1 MKQTLIRQ
9 IAESGIMTASANTLD
24 AAQAYKVLSWKSRIK
39 KAYEDQEE
47 DRKNILK
54 EVFTEDELQR
64 LNTGSADEELKPKL
78 QRFSDLYGSL
88 MGEEVILDLK
98 KIPYEAWHALSK
110 ENSFKLGVLETE
122 LEGVLFDAPKEEGE

>member
-47 DRKNILK
+47 
-54 EVFTEDELQR
+54 
-64 LNTGSADEELKPKL
+64 
-78 QRFSDLYGSL
+78 
-88 MGEEVILDLK
+88 GE
-98 KIPYEAWHALSK
+98 
-110 ENSFKLGVLETE
+110 
-122 LEGVLFDAPKEEGE
+122 

>member
-1 MKQTLIRQ
+1 MKQTLVRQ

-24 AAQAYKVLSWKSRIK
+24 AAQAYKVLRWKSAIR

-47 DRKNILK
+47 HRKNILK
-54 EVFTEDELQR
+54 EVFTEDELTR
-64 LNTGSADEELKPKL
+64 LNSGNTDEELQPKL
-78 QRFSDLYGSL
+78 QRFSDLYSSL
-88 MGEEVILDLK
+88 MGEEVNLDLK

>member
-24 AAQAYKVLSWKSRIK
+24 AAQAYKVLRWKSAIK

-47 DRKNILK
+47 ARKSILK
-54 EVFTEDELQR
+54 EVFTEDELTR
-64 LNTGSADEELKPKL
+64 LNSGSADEELQPKL

-88 MGEEVILDLK
+88 MGEEVNLDLK
-98 KIPYEAWHALSK
+98 KVPYEAWHALSK

-122 LEGVLFDAPKEEGE
+122 LEGVLFDAPKEEEE

>member
-24 AAQAYKVLSWKSRIK
+24 AAQAYKVLRWKSVIR

-47 DRKNILK
+47 ARKNILK
-54 EVFTEDELQR
+54 EVFTEDELTR
-64 LNTGSADEELKPKL
+64 LNSGSADEELQPKL

-88 MGEEVILDLK
+88 MGEEVNLDLK
-98 KIPYEAWHALSK
+98 KVPYEAWHALSK
-110 ENSFKLGVLETE
+110 ENSLKLGVLETE

>member
-24 AAQAYKVLSWKSRIK
+24 AAQAYKVLRWKSAIK

-47 DRKNILK
+47 ARKSILK
-54 EVFTEDELQR
+54 EVFTEDELTR
-64 LNTGSADEELKPKL
+64 LNSGNADEELQPKL

-88 MGEEVILDLK
+88 MGEEVNLDLK
-98 KIPYEAWHALSK
+98 KVPYEAWHALSK
-110 ENSFKLGVLETE
+110 ENSLKLGVLETE